1 MRAKKLLILLPL
13 VITGCASTNSTS
25 TSNTTN
31 SNIEKNSS
39 SSSNW
44 ENLGFSDIYDIGFS
58 VNFSSTFNN
67 ESINIEQESS
77 VLYSPEEGNYIDS
90 AVDHYYYIYND
101 LISKEHI
108 KKEQKDINTFK
119 ISADKKFNNIWLEN
133 VYKLNYVNNELV
145 KTSIDK
151 VTYNKTQ
158 DSISLNLEKDE
169 NCSGYYFEVNV
180 AYILKDIRGFMY
192 YTGSM
197 VLF

>member
-1 MRAKKLLILLPL
+1 MPL
-13 VITGCASTNSTS
+13 VITGCANANSTS
-25 TSNTTN
+25 SSITTN

-44 ENLGFSDIYDIGFS
+44 ENLGFS

-77 VLYSPEEGNYIDS
+77 VLYSPEEGNYIES
-90 AVDHYYYIYND
+90 VVDHYYYIYND

-145 KTSIDK
+145 KTNIDK

-158 DSISLNLEKDE
+158 DSIALNLEKNE
-169 NCSGYYFEVNV
+169 NCVGYYFEVKV